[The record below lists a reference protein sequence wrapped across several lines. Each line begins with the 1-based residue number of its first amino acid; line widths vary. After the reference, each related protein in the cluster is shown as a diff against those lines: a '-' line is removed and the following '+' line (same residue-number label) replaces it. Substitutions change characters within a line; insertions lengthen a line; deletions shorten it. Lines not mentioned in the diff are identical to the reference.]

1 MNYPY
6 LNFTRFGKQPL
17 NKSDAKGITD
27 YVMSLPYEG
36 DQDDTV
42 RTIPSVT
49 KEEQGNALSGISG
62 LSLQMPK
69 TSVETPAPET
79 QTAAPKS
86 SGGLGLEGKDYLNL
100 GLMAGQSILDANAEE
115 KERQRQA
122 EETKRLEG
130 REDRAA
136 SRAFMYNAQQ
146 DERRNQQQDRAQNL
160 QGLNYLAEQRNQ
172 ARASAR
178 SGAFRGAL
186 ARAMR
191 GGK

>member
-6 LNFTRFGKQPL
+6 LNFTRFSKQPL

-42 RTIPSVT
+42 RTMPGVT

-69 TSVETPAPET
+69 TSIGTEAA
-79 QTAAPKS
+79 AAPKS

-115 KERQRQA
+115 KERQRK
-122 EETKRLEG
+122 EKETRRLEG
-130 REDRAA
+130 REDRSAN
-136 SRAFMYNAQQ
+136 RAFMYNAQQ

-172 ARASAR
+172 ARASAK
-178 SGAFRGAL
+178 SGAFRSAL

>member
-6 LNFTRFGKQPL
+6 LNFTRFSKQPL
-17 NKSDAKGITD
+17 NKSYAKGITD
-27 YVMSLPYEG
+27 YVMSLPYEC

-42 RTIPSVT
+42 RTIPCVT
-49 KEEQGNALSGISG
+49 KEEQCNSLSGISC

-69 TSVETPAPET
+69 TSIETEAA
-79 QTAAPKS
+79 AAPKS
-86 SGGLGLEGKDYLNL
+86 SGGLGLEGQDYLNL

-115 KERQRQA
+115 KAHQRQA

-146 DERRNQQQDRAQNL
+146 DERRNQQADRTQNL

>member
-6 LNFTRFGKQPL
+6 LNFTRFGKQLTPEERTPSGKL
-17 NKSDAKGITD
+17 ND
-27 YVMSLPYEG
+27 YIMSLP
-36 DQDDTV
+36 D
-42 RTIPSVT
+42 P
-49 KEEQGNALSGISG
+49 EEQAVIDAQNNPSGNALSGISG

-69 TSVETPAPET
+69 TSIESPDVS
-79 QTAAPKS
+79 TAAPKS

-115 KERQRQA
+115 KERQRKE
-122 EETKRLEG
+122 EETRRLEG

-136 SRAFMYNAQQ
+136 NRAFMYNAQQ
-146 DERRNQQQDRAQNL
+146 QEKQNQQEDRKQNL
-160 QGLNYLAEQRNQ
+160 QGLGYLAEQRNQ

>member
-6 LNFTRFGKQPL
+6 LNFTRFGKQLTP
-17 NKSDAKGITD
+17 
-27 YVMSLPYEG
+27 
-36 DQDDTV
+36 
-42 RTIPSVT
+42 
-49 KEEQGNALSGISG
+49 EEQAELEEPEYNAAPGISG

-69 TSVETPAPET
+69 TSIGTEAA
-79 QTAAPKS
+79 AAPKS
-86 SGGLGLEGKDYLNL
+86 SGGLGLDGKDYLNL
-100 GLMAGQSILDANAEE
+100 GLIAGQAVLDANAEE

-130 REDRAA
+130 REDRATN
-136 SRAFMYNAQQ
+136 RAFMYNAQQ

-172 ARASAR
+172 ARASAK

>member
-6 LNFTRFGKQPL
+6 LNFTRFGKQLTP
-17 NKSDAKGITD
+17 
-27 YVMSLPYEG
+27 
-36 DQDDTV
+36 
-42 RTIPSVT
+42 
-49 KEEQGNALSGISG
+49 EEQAELDAQNNSSGNALSGVSG

-69 TSVETPAPET
+69 TSIETTEPT
-79 QTAAPKS
+79 STTAPKS

-100 GLMAGQSILDANAEE
+100 GLIAGQAVLDANAEE

>member
-42 RTIPSVT
+42 RTIPSAT

-69 TSVETPAPET
+69 TSIESPDVS
-79 QTAAPKS
+79 TAAHKK

-100 GLMAGQSILDANAEE
+100 GLIAGQAVLDANAEE

>member
-6 LNFTRFGKQPL
+6 LNFTRFGKQLTP
-17 NKSDAKGITD
+17 
-27 YVMSLPYEG
+27 
-36 DQDDTV
+36 
-42 RTIPSVT
+42 
-49 KEEQGNALSGISG
+49 EEQAELDAQNNPSGNALSGISG

-69 TSVETPAPET
+69 TSVESPDVS
-79 QTAAPKS
+79 TAAPKK

-100 GLMAGQSILDANAEE
+100 GLIAGQAVLDANAEE

-172 ARASAR
+172 ARASAK